1 MFSVTKK
8 EYVRPSM
15 KIKAMDA
22 ESILAA
28 SGDTTA
34 GWTIGETTTIGGN
47 VTEPVGP
54 EVPALSKGTSQSLWS
69 E

>member
-1 MFSVTKK
+1 
-8 EYVRPSM
+8 M